1 MKNKSLVFLLIFSF
15 ITQIFAAWSGGKTQ
29 PGTTTINGKS
39 YYSISTPNHLAWFA
53 ATVNGGKNTINAVLS
68 ANIVMGADETKT
80 CGTNWT
86 PIGSS
91 SKPFN
96 GIFEGNGKVIY
107 GLKASGSNVGL
118 FGYIGSS
125 GSVKNLRLNVG
136 SVTSSEYAGAVAA
149 HNYGTIYNVG
159 NNSVKVTSTVSSGTA
174 YLYAGGITGENK
186 GEIRYC
192 FNKASIS
199 AKASVTSNN
208 LSMLYGYA
216 GGIAAVNEKLIWNSA
231 NYAWV
236 GAQMT
241 ANDGMA
247 ASYAG
252 GISGTNDGEIKHV
265 SNHGEVVGQASA
277 RSTGSTTDYGYAY
290 AGGLVGM
297 SNNGAKLWDALS
309 TSKVKGSVS
318 GDYYVGGAVA
328 VNSGTV
334 GDCVIYD
341 KTVLANKSAVGKNN
355 GSIGK
360 KVEGR
365 TTAQMKVGSFAYD
378 MNMLCGTKTSS
389 NGVWT
394 INGGY
399 AYVAMLSDKKTNK
412 IVFKNGSTTL
422 STQYSNAKGQVAF
435 PATPSAAENYVFEGW
450 FTSGGTQ
457 VNASSVFTQNETVS
471 AKFKNM
477 SNVFYEI
484 SFFNW
489 DSTLIESQSV
499 QYGKTYVY
507 EGTPLRE
514 STEKYS
520 YSFKGWDKAVV
531 PAKADAKYYAV
542 YDSLEIEVSS
552 SSFEEIMSSSSEESS
567 SSLEEPESSFS
578 EEPVDSS
585 SSEEPLSSSSEEQL
599 LSSSSENEE
608 SSSSIEALSSSFE
621 ESSSSE
627 TLELSSSDVLW
638 SSSSEVVLSSSEGIF
653 SSSSEESS
661 SSLEEPESSSSEEY
675 LSSSSESLLLSSSS
689 EIEVS
694 SSSIEILISSSS
706 FEESSS
712 LEELVLSSS
721 SEEEM
726 SSSSEDHLL
735 SSSSEIEVSSSSI
748 KILISSSSFEES
760 SSSEMLLS
768 SSGIISSSSQ
778 NQSSASVI
786 ITSSSSE
793 KLSSSSTK
801 PSSSSVKSSSSVGK
815 SSSSTEKSSSSMKKQ
830 GIPSI
835 VYRSIHIDVSGRS
848 LHVSGVPHGEKYAIF
863 NMQGGLVEYG
873 FANTG
878 SVEVTLNRSGTY
890 LLYIAGAFKKFSIR

>member
-118 FGYIGSS
+118 FGYVGSS

-208 LSMLYGYA
+208 LTLLYGYA
-216 GGIAAVNEKLIWNSA
+216 GGIAAVNEKLIWNSV

-457 VNASSVFTQNETVS
+457 VSASSVFTQNETVS
-471 AKFKNM
+471 AKFKDM
-477 SNVFYEI
+477 SNVFYDI

-552 SSFEEIMSSSSEESS
+552 SSFEESSSSEQQESS
-567 SSLEEPESSFS
+567 SS
-578 EEPVDSS
+578 
-585 SSEEPLSSSSEEQL
+585 
-599 LSSSSENEE
+599 
-608 SSSSIEALSSSFE
+608 
-621 ESSSSE
+621 
-627 TLELSSSDVLW
+627 
-638 SSSSEVVLSSSEGIF
+638 
-653 SSSSEESS
+653 
-661 SSLEEPESSSSEEY
+661 
-675 LSSSSESLLLSSSS
+675 
-689 EIEVS
+689 
-694 SSSIEILISSSS
+694 
-706 FEESSS
+706 
-712 LEELVLSSS
+712 EELVLSSS

-726 SSSSEDHLL
+726 SSSSENLLL

-748 KILISSSSFEES
+748 KILISSCSFEES
-760 SSSEMLLS
+760 SSSEEPVL
-768 SSGIISSSSQ
+768 
-778 NQSSASVI
+778 
-786 ITSSSSE
+786 SSSSE
-793 KLSSSSTK
+793 EEMSSSS
-801 PSSSSVKSSSSVGK
+801 
-815 SSSSTEKSSSSMKKQ
+815 E
-830 GIPSI
+830 
-835 VYRSIHIDVSGRS
+835 
-848 LHVSGVPHGEKYAIF
+848 
-863 NMQGGLVEYG
+863 
-873 FANTG
+873 
-878 SVEVTLNRSGTY
+878 Y
-890 LLYIAGAFKKFSIR
+890 LLLSRIRATDSRDVAIL

>member
-1 MKNKSLVFLLIFSF
+1 MKIKSLVFLLIFSLF
-15 ITQIFAAWSGGKTQ
+15 NQAFAAWTGGKTQ

-118 FGYIGSS
+118 FGYVGSS

-328 VNSGTV
+328 VNSGKV

-457 VNASSVFTQNETVS
+457 VSASSVFTQNETVS
-471 AKFKNM
+471 AKFKDM
-477 SNVFYEI
+477 SNVFYDI

-552 SSFEEIMSSSSEESS
+552 SSFEESSSSEQQE
-567 SSLEEPESSFS
+567 
-578 EEPVDSS
+578 SS
-585 SSEEPLSSSSEEQL
+585 SSEEPVLSSSSEEEMSSSSEYL
-599 LSSSSENEE
+599 FLSSSSENEE
-608 SSSSIEALSSSFE
+608 SSSSIEALSSSCF
-621 ESSSSE
+621 
-627 TLELSSSDVLW
+627 
-638 SSSSEVVLSSSEGIF
+638 
-653 SSSSEESS
+653 SEESS
-661 SSLEEPESSSSEEY
+661 SSDELVLSSSSEEEM
-675 LSSSSESLLLSSSS
+675 SSSSEYLLLSSSS

-694 SSSIEILISSSS
+694 SSSIEELISSCFS
-706 FEESSS
+706 EESSS
-712 LEELVLSSS
+712 SEEPVLSSS

-726 SSSSEDHLL
+726 SSSSENLLL

-748 KILISSSSFEES
+748 KILISSCSFEES

-768 SSGIISSSSQ
+768 SSSVISSSSQ

-786 ITSSSSE
+786 STSSSSE

-815 SSSSTEKSSSSMKKQ
+815 SSSSAEKSSSSMQKQ
-830 GIPSI
+830 DIPSI
-835 VYRSIHIDVSGRS
+835 VYRSIHIDVSGKA

-863 NMQGGLVEYG
+863 NMQGSLVHSGY
-873 FANTG
+873 AVVG
-878 SVEVTLNRSGTY
+878 SIDVTLNSSGSY
-890 LLYIAGAFKKFSIR
+890 LLYTAGRFKKFSIK

>member
-1 MKNKSLVFLLIFSF
+1 MKIKSLVFLLIFSLF
-15 ITQIFAAWSGGKTQ
+15 NQAFAAWTGGMTQ

-118 FGYIGSS
+118 FGYVGSS

-328 VNSGTV
+328 VNSGKV

-435 PATPSAAENYVFEGW
+435 PVTPAAAENYVFEGW

-471 AKFKNM
+471 AKFKDM
-477 SNVFYEI
+477 SNVFYDI

-552 SSFEEIMSSSSEESS
+552 SSFEESSSSEQQE
-567 SSLEEPESSFS
+567 
-578 EEPVDSS
+578 SS
-585 SSEEPLSSSSEEQL
+585 SSEEPVLSSSSEEEM
-599 LSSSSENEE
+599 SSSSE
-608 SSSSIEALSSSFE
+608 
-621 ESSSSE
+621 
-627 TLELSSSDVLW
+627 
-638 SSSSEVVLSSSEGIF
+638 
-653 SSSSEESS
+653 
-661 SSLEEPESSSSEEY
+661 Y
-675 LSSSSESLLLSSSS
+675 LLLSSSS

-706 FEESSS
+706 FE
-712 LEELVLSSS
+712 V
-721 SEEEM
+721 
-726 SSSSEDHLL
+726 
-735 SSSSEIEVSSSSI
+735 
-748 KILISSSSFEES
+748 S

-786 ITSSSSE
+786 STSSSSE

-815 SSSSTEKSSSSMKKQ
+815 SSSSAEKSSSSMQKQ
-830 GIPSI
+830 DIPSI
-835 VYRSIHIDVSGRS
+835 VYRSIHIDVSGKA

-863 NMQGGLVEYG
+863 NMQGSLVHSGY
-873 FANTG
+873 AVVG
-878 SVEVTLNRSGTY
+878 SIDVTLNSSGSY
-890 LLYIAGAFKKFSIR
+890 LLYTAGRFKKFSIR

>member
-1 MKNKSLVFLLIFSF
+1 MKIKSLVFLLIFSLF
-15 ITQIFAAWSGGKTQ
+15 NQAFAAWTGGKTQ

-96 GIFEGNGKVIY
+96 GIFEGNGKVVY

-265 SNHGEVVGQASA
+265 SNHGEVVGQSSA

-297 SNNGAKLWDALS
+297 SNSGAKLWDALS

-334 GDCVIYD
+334 GDCVVYD

-355 GSIGK
+355 GTIGK

-365 TTAQMKVGSFAYD
+365 TTKETKAGSFAYN
-378 MNMLCGTKTSS
+378 MNLLCGTKTSS

-394 INGGY
+394 INGSY
-399 AYVAMLSDKKTNK
+399 PFVAMLSDKKTNK

-435 PATPSAAENYVFEGW
+435 PVTPAAAENYVFEGW

-471 AKFKNM
+471 AKFKDM
-477 SNVFYEI
+477 SNVFYDI

-552 SSFEEIMSSSSEESS
+552 SSFEESSSSEQQESS
-567 SSLEEPESSFS
+567 SSDEL
-578 EEPVDSS
+578 V
-585 SSEEPLSSSSEEQL
+585 LSSSSEEEM
-599 LSSSSENEE
+599 SSSSE
-608 SSSSIEALSSSFE
+608 
-621 ESSSSE
+621 
-627 TLELSSSDVLW
+627 
-638 SSSSEVVLSSSEGIF
+638 
-653 SSSSEESS
+653 
-661 SSLEEPESSSSEEY
+661 Y
-675 LSSSSESLLLSSSS
+675 LLLSSSS

-712 LEELVLSSS
+712 SEELVLSSSSEEEMSSSSEYLLLSSSSEIEVSSSSIEILISSSSFEESSSSEELVLSSS

-748 KILISSSSFEES
+748 EVLISSCSFEES

-815 SSSSTEKSSSSMKKQ
+815 SSSSAEKSLSSMQKQ
-830 GIPSI
+830 DIPSI
-835 VYRSIHIDVSGRS
+835 VYRSIHIDVSGKA

>member
-1 MKNKSLVFLLIFSF
+1 MKIKSLVFLLIFSLF
-15 ITQIFAAWSGGKTQ
+15 NQAFAAWTGGKTQ

-39 YYSISTPNHLAWFA
+39 YYSITTPNHLAWFA

-68 ANIVMGADETKT
+68 ANIVLGADETKT

-96 GIFEGNGKVIY
+96 GIFEGNGKVVY

-174 YLYAGGITGENK
+174 YLYAGGIAGENK

-277 RSTGSTTDYGYAY
+277 RSTGSITDYGYAY

-457 VNASSVFTQNETVS
+457 VSASSVFTQNETVS
-471 AKFKNM
+471 AKFKDM
-477 SNVFYEI
+477 SNVFYDI

-531 PAKADAKYYAV
+531 PAKADAIYYAV

-552 SSFEEIMSSSSEESS
+552 SSFEESSSSEQQE
-567 SSLEEPESSFS
+567 
-578 EEPVDSS
+578 
-585 SSEEPLSSSSEEQL
+585 SSSSEEQL
-599 LSSSSENEE
+599 SSSSE
-608 SSSSIEALSSSFE
+608 
-621 ESSSSE
+621 
-627 TLELSSSDVLW
+627 DQ
-638 SSSSEVVLSSSEGIF
+638 
-653 SSSSEESS
+653 
-661 SSLEEPESSSSEEY
+661 
-675 LSSSSESLLLSSSS
+675 LLSSSS

-712 LEELVLSSS
+712 SEEPVLSSS

-748 KILISSSSFEES
+748 EILISSSSFEESSSSEEPVLSSSSEEEMSSSSEDHLLSSSSEIEVSSSSIEILISSCSFEES

-786 ITSSSSE
+786 STSSSSE

-815 SSSSTEKSSSSMKKQ
+815 SSSSAEKSSSSMQKQ
-830 GIPSI
+830 DIPSI
-835 VYRSIHIDVSGRS
+835 VYRSIHIDVSGKA

>member
-1 MKNKSLVFLLIFSF
+1 M
-15 ITQIFAAWSGGKTQ
+15 
-29 PGTTTINGKS
+29 
-39 YYSISTPNHLAWFA
+39 
-53 ATVNGGKNTINAVLS
+53 LS
-68 ANIVMGADETKT
+68 ANIVLGADETKT
-80 CGTNWT
+80 CVTNWT

-96 GIFEGNGKVIY
+96 GIFEGNGKVVY

-328 VNSGTV
+328 VNSGKV

-355 GSIGK
+355 GLIGK

-422 STQYSNAKGQVAF
+422 FTQYSNAKGQVAF
-435 PATPSAAENYVFEGW
+435 PVTPAAAENYVFEGW

-471 AKFKNM
+471 ANFKNM

-507 EGTPLRE
+507 EGTPLRN

-552 SSFEEIMSSSSEESS
+552 SSFEESSSSEQQESSSSEELVLSSSSEEEMSSSSEYLLLSSSSEIEVSSSSIEILISSSSFEESS
-567 SSLEEPESSFS
+567 SSEEL
-578 EEPVDSS
+578 VDSS
-585 SSEEPLSSSSEEQL
+585 SSEEQLSSSSEDQL

-608 SSSSIEALSSSFE
+608 SSSSIKALSSSFE

-653 SSSSEESS
+653 SSSSEVSS
-661 SSLEEPESSSSEEY
+661 SSLEEPESSSSEEPVD
-675 LSSSSESLLLSSSS
+675 SSSSEEEMSSSSEILLLSSSS

-694 SSSIEILISSSS
+694 SSSIE
-706 FEESSS
+706 
-712 LEELVLSSS
+712 
-721 SEEEM
+721 
-726 SSSSEDHLL
+726 
-735 SSSSEIEVSSSSI
+735 
-748 KILISSSSFEES
+748 ILISSSSFEES

-815 SSSSTEKSSSSMKKQ
+815 LSSSTEKSSSSMKKQ

-835 VYRSIHIDVSGRS
+835 IYRSIHIDVSGRS

>member
-1 MKNKSLVFLLIFSF
+1 MKNKFLVFLLIFSF
-15 ITQIFAAWSGGKTQ
+15 LTQTFAAWSGGKTQ

-39 YYSISTPNHLAWFA
+39 YYSITTPNHLAWFA

-68 ANIVMGADETKT
+68 ANIVLGADETKT
-80 CGTNWT
+80 CVTNWT

-96 GIFEGNGKVIY
+96 GIFEGNGKVVY

-328 VNSGTV
+328 VNSGKV

-341 KTVLANKSAVGKNN
+341 KIVLANKSAVGKNN

-435 PATPSAAENYVFEGW
+435 PVTPAAAENYVFEGW

-507 EGTPLRE
+507 EGTPLRN

-552 SSFEEIMSSSSEESS
+552 SSFEESSSSEQQESSSSEE
-567 SSLEEPESSFS
+567 L
-578 EEPVDSS
+578 V
-585 SSEEPLSSSSEEQL
+585 LSSSSEEEMSSSSEILL
-599 LSSSSENEE
+599 LSSSSELEV
-608 SSSSIEALSSSFE
+608 SSSSIKILISSCSFE

-627 TLELSSSDVLW
+627 
-638 SSSSEVVLSSSEGIF
+638 
-653 SSSSEESS
+653 
-661 SSLEEPESSSSEEY
+661 EP
-675 LSSSSESLLLSSSS
+675 
-689 EIEVS
+689 
-694 SSSIEILISSSS
+694 
-706 FEESSS
+706 
-712 LEELVLSSS
+712 VLSSS

-748 KILISSSSFEES
+748 EILISSSSFEES

-786 ITSSSSE
+786 GTSSSSE

-815 SSSSTEKSSSSMKKQ
+815 SSSSAEKSSSSMQKQ
-830 GIPSI
+830 DIPSI
-835 VYRSIHIDVSGRS
+835 VYRSIHIDVSGKA

-863 NMQGGLVEYG
+863 NMQGSLVHSGY
-873 FANTG
+873 AVAG
-878 SVEVTLNRSGTY
+878 SIDVTLNSSGSY
-890 LLYIAGAFKKFSIR
+890 LLYTAGRFKKFSIK

>member
-1 MKNKSLVFLLIFSF
+1 MKIKSLVFLLIFSLF
-15 ITQIFAAWSGGKTQ
+15 NQAFAAWTGGKTQ

-118 FGYIGSS
+118 FGYVGSS

-208 LSMLYGYA
+208 LTLLYGYA

-297 SNNGAKLWDALS
+297 SNSGAKLWDALS

-328 VNSGTV
+328 VNSGKV

-378 MNMLCGTKTSS
+378 MNMLCGTKASS

-435 PATPSAAENYVFEGW
+435 PVTPAAAENYVFEGW

-471 AKFKNM
+471 AKFKDM
-477 SNVFYEI
+477 SNVFYDI

-531 PAKADAKYYAV
+531 PAKADAIYYAV

-552 SSFEEIMSSSSEESS
+552 SSFEESSSSEQQE
-567 SSLEEPESSFS
+567 
-578 EEPVDSS
+578 
-585 SSEEPLSSSSEEQL
+585 SSSSEEQL
-599 LSSSSENEE
+599 SSSSE
-608 SSSSIEALSSSFE
+608 
-621 ESSSSE
+621 
-627 TLELSSSDVLW
+627 DQ
-638 SSSSEVVLSSSEGIF
+638 
-653 SSSSEESS
+653 
-661 SSLEEPESSSSEEY
+661 
-675 LSSSSESLLLSSSS
+675 LLSSSS

-706 FEESSS
+706 FEVSSS
-712 LEELVLSSS
+712 SEEPVLSSS

-726 SSSSEDHLL
+726 SSSSEYLLL
-735 SSSSEIEVSSSSI
+735 SSSSEFEVSSSSI
-748 KILISSSSFEES
+748 EILISSSSSEES

-786 ITSSSSE
+786 STSSSSE

-815 SSSSTEKSSSSMKKQ
+815 SSSSAEKSSSSMQKQ
-830 GIPSI
+830 DIPSI
-835 VYRSIHIDVSGRS
+835 VYRSIHIDVSGKS

-890 LLYIAGAFKKFSIR
+890 LLYIAGAFKKFSIK

>member
-1 MKNKSLVFLLIFSF
+1 MKNKALVFLLVFSF
-15 ITQIFAAWSGGKTQ
+15 FTQTFAAWTGGKTQ

-68 ANIVMGADETKT
+68 ANIVLGADEKKT

-96 GIFEGNGKVIY
+96 GIFEGNGKVVY

-118 FGYIGSS
+118 FGYVGSS
-125 GSVKNLRLNVG
+125 GAVKNLRLNVG

-174 YLYAGGITGENK
+174 YLYAGGIVGENK

-192 FNKASIS
+192 FNRTSIS

-208 LSMLYGYA
+208 MTLLYGYA
-216 GGIAAVNEKLIWNSA
+216 GGIAAVNEKLIWNSV

-241 ANDGMA
+241 ANNGMA

-265 SNHGEVVGQASA
+265 SNHGEVVGQSSA

-309 TSKVKGSVS
+309 TGKVKGSVS

-328 VNSGTV
+328 VNSGKV

-365 TTAQMKVGSFAYD
+365 TTTQMKAGSFAYD
-378 MNMLCGTKTSS
+378 MNMLCCTKTSS

-394 INGGY
+394 INGSY

-422 STQYSNAKGQVAF
+422 STQYSNAKGQVSF
-435 PATPSAAENYVFEGW
+435 PAEPAAAENYVFEGW
-450 FTSGGTQ
+450 FTSSGTQ
-457 VNASSVFTQNETVS
+457 VSASSVFTQNETVS
-471 AKFKNM
+471 AKFKDM
-477 SNVFYEI
+477 SNVFYDI

-507 EGTPLRE
+507 EGTPLRDP
-514 STEKYS
+514 TEKYS
-520 YSFKGWDKAVV
+520 YSFKGWDKTVL

-542 YDSLEIEVSS
+542 FDSLEIEVSS
-552 SSFEEIMSSSSEESS
+552 SSSEENLSSSSEFSSSSLEAPESSSSEEAVLSSSSEEPLSSSSGEESSSSSEVLLLSSSSEIDESSSSIEELISS
-567 SSLEEPESSFS
+567 SSLEESSSSEENVSSSSEFSSSSLEAPESSSS
-578 EEPVDSS
+578 EEAVLSS
-585 SSEEPLSSSSEEQL
+585 SSEEPLSSSSEE
-599 LSSSSENEE
+599 E
-608 SSSSIEALSSSFE
+608 S
-621 ESSSSE
+621 
-627 TLELSSSDVLW
+627 
-638 SSSSEVVLSSSEGIF
+638 SSSSEV
-653 SSSSEESS
+653 
-661 SSLEEPESSSSEEY
+661 
-675 LSSSSESLLLSSSS
+675 LL
-689 EIEVS
+689 
-694 SSSIEILISSSS
+694 
-706 FEESSS
+706 
-712 LEELVLSSS
+712 
-721 SEEEM
+721 
-726 SSSSEDHLL
+726 
-735 SSSSEIEVSSSSI
+735 
-748 KILISSSSFEES
+748 
-760 SSSEMLLS
+760 
-768 SSGIISSSSQ
+768 SSSQ
-778 NQSSASVI
+778 NQSSASVTHVSSSSAKSSSSTTK
-786 ITSSSSE
+786 TSSSSA
-793 KLSSSSTK
+793 KSSSSAGNSSSSTK
-801 PSSSSVKSSSSVGK
+801 
-815 SSSSTEKSSSSMKKQ
+815 KSSSSMKKQ
-830 GIPSI
+830 DIPSI
-835 VYRSIHIDVSGRS
+835 VYRSIHIDVFGKT
-848 LHVSGVPHGEKYAIF
+848 LHVSGVSRSEKYAIF
-863 NMQGGLVEYG
+863 NMQGSLVHSGY
-873 FANTG
+873 AVAG
-878 SVEVTLNRSGTY
+878 SIDVTMNSSGSY
-890 LLYIAGAFKKFSIR
+890 LLYTAGQFKRFSIK

>member
-1 MKNKSLVFLLIFSF
+1 MKIKSLVFLLIFSLF
-15 ITQIFAAWSGGKTQ
+15 NQAFAAWTGGKTQ

-118 FGYIGSS
+118 FGYVGSS

-159 NNSVKVTSTVSSGTA
+159 NNSVKVTSSVSSGTA

-457 VNASSVFTQNETVS
+457 VSASSVFTQNETVS
-471 AKFKNM
+471 AKFKDM

-552 SSFEEIMSSSSEESS
+552 SSFEESSSSEQQESSSSEE
-567 SSLEEPESSFS
+567 L
-578 EEPVDSS
+578 V
-585 SSEEPLSSSSEEQL
+585 LSSSSEEEM
-599 LSSSSENEE
+599 SSSSE
-608 SSSSIEALSSSFE
+608 
-621 ESSSSE
+621 
-627 TLELSSSDVLW
+627 
-638 SSSSEVVLSSSEGIF
+638 
-653 SSSSEESS
+653 
-661 SSLEEPESSSSEEY
+661 Y
-675 LSSSSESLLLSSSS
+675 LLLSSSS

-712 LEELVLSSS
+712 SEEPVLSSS

-726 SSSSEDHLL
+726 SSSSEILLLSSSSEIEVSSSSIEELISSCFSEESSSSEEPVLSSSSEEEMSSSSENLLL

-748 KILISSSSFEES
+748 KILISSCSFEES

-768 SSGIISSSSQ
+768 SSSVISSSSQ

-786 ITSSSSE
+786 STSSSSE

-815 SSSSTEKSSSSMKKQ
+815 SSSSAEKSSSSMQKQ
-830 GIPSI
+830 DIPSI
-835 VYRSIHIDVSGRS
+835 VYRSIHIDVSGKA

-863 NMQGGLVEYG
+863 NMQGSLVHSGY
-873 FANTG
+873 AVVG
-878 SVEVTLNRSGTY
+878 SIDVTLNSSGSY
-890 LLYIAGAFKKFSIR
+890 LLYTAGRFKKFSIK

>member
-1 MKNKSLVFLLIFSF
+1 MKIKSLVFLLIFSLF
-15 ITQIFAAWSGGKTQ
+15 NQAFAAWTGGKTQ

-86 PIGSS
+86 TIGSS

-118 FGYIGSS
+118 FGYVGSS

-136 SVTSSEYAGAVAA
+136 SVTSSEYAGAVVA

-174 YLYAGGITGENK
+174 YLYAGGIAGENK

-216 GGIAAVNEKLIWNSA
+216 GGIAAVNEKLIWNSV

-265 SNHGEVVGQASA
+265 SNHGEVVGQSSA

-457 VNASSVFTQNETVS
+457 VSASSVFTQNETVS
-471 AKFKNM
+471 AKFKDM
-477 SNVFYEI
+477 SNVFYDI

-552 SSFEEIMSSSSEESS
+552 SSFEEIMSSSSEVSS
-567 SSLEEPESSFS
+567 SSLEEPESSSS
-578 EEPVDSS
+578 EEPVDSN
-585 SSEEPLSSSSEEQL
+585 SSEEQLSSSSEDQL

-627 TLELSSSDVLW
+627 SLELSSSDVLW

-653 SSSSEESS
+653 SSSSEVSS
-661 SSLEEPESSSSEEY
+661 SLLEEPESSSSEEY

-712 LEELVLSSS
+712 SDELVLSSS

-748 KILISSSSFEES
+748 KILISSCSFEES
-760 SSSEMLLS
+760 SSSEILLS

-815 SSSSTEKSSSSMKKQ
+815 SSSSAEKSSSSMQKQ
-830 GIPSI
+830 DIPSI
-835 VYRSIHIDVSGRS
+835 VYRSIHIDVSGKA

-863 NMQGGLVEYG
+863 NMQGSLVHSGY
-873 FANTG
+873 AVAG
-878 SVEVTLNRSGTY
+878 SIDVTLNSSGSY
-890 LLYIAGAFKKFSIR
+890 LLYTAGRFKKLSIK

>member
-15 ITQIFAAWSGGKTQ
+15 LTQTFAAWSGDKTQ

-39 YYSISTPNHLAWFA
+39 YYSITTPNHLAWFA

-68 ANIVMGADETKT
+68 ANIVLGADETKT

-96 GIFEGNGKVIY
+96 GIFEGNGKVVY

-174 YLYAGGITGENK
+174 YLYAGGIAGENK

-208 LSMLYGYA
+208 MSMLYGYA

-457 VNASSVFTQNETVS
+457 VSASSVFTQNETVS
-471 AKFKNM
+471 AKFKDM
-477 SNVFYEI
+477 SNVFYDI

-552 SSFEEIMSSSSEESS
+552 SSFEKIMSSS
-567 SSLEEPESSFS
+567 F
-578 EEPVDSS
+578 
-585 SSEEPLSSSSEEQL
+585 
-599 LSSSSENEE
+599 
-608 SSSSIEALSSSFE
+608 
-621 ESSSSE
+621 
-627 TLELSSSDVLW
+627 
-638 SSSSEVVLSSSEGIF
+638 
-653 SSSSEESS
+653 EESS
-661 SSLEEPESSSSEEY
+661 SSLEEPESSSSEEP
-675 LSSSSESLLLSSSS
+675 
-689 EIEVS
+689 
-694 SSSIEILISSSS
+694 
-706 FEESSS
+706 
-712 LEELVLSSS
+712 VLSSS
-721 SEEEM
+721 SEEQL
-726 SSSSEDHLL
+726 SSSSEDQLL
-735 SSSSEIEVSSSSI
+735 SSSSEN
-748 KILISSSSFEES
+748 EEYPVR
-760 SSSEMLLS
+760 L
-768 SSGIISSSSQ
+768 
-778 NQSSASVI
+778 
-786 ITSSSSE
+786 
-793 KLSSSSTK
+793 K
-801 PSSSSVKSSSSVGK
+801 
-815 SSSSTEKSSSSMKKQ
+815 
-830 GIPSI
+830 
-835 VYRSIHIDVSGRS
+835 R
-848 LHVSGVPHGEKYAIF
+848 
-863 NMQGGLVEYG
+863 
-873 FANTG
+873 
-878 SVEVTLNRSGTY
+878 
-890 LLYIAGAFKKFSIR
+890 

>member
-1 MKNKSLVFLLIFSF
+1 MKIKSLVFLLIFSLF
-15 ITQIFAAWSGGKTQ
+15 NQAFAAWTGGKTQ

-118 FGYIGSS
+118 FGYVGSS

-159 NNSVKVTSTVSSGTA
+159 NNSVKVTSSVSSGTA

-457 VNASSVFTQNETVS
+457 VSASSVFTQNETVS
-471 AKFKNM
+471 AKFKDM

-552 SSFEEIMSSSSEESS
+552 SSFEESSSSEQQE
-567 SSLEEPESSFS
+567 
-578 EEPVDSS
+578 SS
-585 SSEEPLSSSSEEQL
+585 SSEEPVLSSSSEEEM
-599 LSSSSENEE
+599 SSSSE
-608 SSSSIEALSSSFE
+608 
-621 ESSSSE
+621 
-627 TLELSSSDVLW
+627 
-638 SSSSEVVLSSSEGIF
+638 
-653 SSSSEESS
+653 
-661 SSLEEPESSSSEEY
+661 Y
-675 LSSSSESLLLSSSS
+675 LLLSSSS

-694 SSSIEILISSSS
+694 SSSIEILISSCFS
-706 FEESSS
+706 EESSS
-712 LEELVLSSS
+712 SDELVLSSS

-748 KILISSSSFEES
+748 EILISSSSFEESSSSEEPVLSSSSEEEMSSSSEYLLLSSSSEIEVSSSSIEILISSCFSEES

-786 ITSSSSE
+786 STSSSSE

-815 SSSSTEKSSSSMKKQ
+815 SSSSAEKSSSSMQKQ
-830 GIPSI
+830 DIPSI
-835 VYRSIHIDVSGRS
+835 VYRSIHIDVSGKA

-890 LLYIAGAFKKFSIR
+890 LLYIAGAFKKFSIK

>member
-1 MKNKSLVFLLIFSF
+1 MKNKFLVFLLIFSF
-15 ITQIFAAWSGGKTQ
+15 PTQTFAAWSGGKTQ

-39 YYSISTPNHLAWFA
+39 YYSITTPNHLAWFA

-68 ANIVMGADETKT
+68 ANIVLGADETKT
-80 CGTNWT
+80 CVTNWT

-96 GIFEGNGKVIY
+96 GIFEGNGKVVY

-159 NNSVKVTSTVSSGTA
+159 NNGVKVTSTVSSGTA

-199 AKASVTSNN
+199 ANASVTSNN

-247 ASYAG
+247 ALYAG

-507 EGTPLRE
+507 EGTPLRN

-552 SSFEEIMSSSSEESS
+552 SSFEEIMSSSFEVSS
-567 SSLEEPESSFS
+567 SSLEEPESSSS

-585 SSEEPLSSSSEEQL
+585 SSEELLSSSSEDQL

-608 SSSSIEALSSSFE
+608 SSSSIESLSSSFE

-661 SSLEEPESSSSEEY
+661 SSLEEPESSSSEE
-675 LSSSSESLLLSSSS
+675 LVHSSSSE
-689 EIEVS
+689 
-694 SSSIEILISSSS
+694 
-706 FEESSS
+706 
-712 LEELVLSSS
+712 
-721 SEEEM
+721 EEEM
-726 SSSSEDHLL
+726 SSSSEILLL

-748 KILISSSSFEES
+748 KILISSCSFEES

-786 ITSSSSE
+786 STSSSSE

-815 SSSSTEKSSSSMKKQ
+815 SSSSAEKSSSSMQKQ
-830 GIPSI
+830 DIPSI
-835 VYRSIHIDVSGRS
+835 VYRSIHIDVSGKA

>member
-1 MKNKSLVFLLIFSF
+1 MKIKSLVFLLIFLLF
-15 ITQIFAAWSGGKTQ
+15 NQAFAAWTGGKTQ

-236 GAQMT
+236 GVQMT

-265 SNHGEVVGQASA
+265 SNHGEVVGQSSA

-297 SNNGAKLWDALS
+297 SNSGAKLWDALS

-328 VNSGTV
+328 VNSGKV
-334 GDCVIYD
+334 GDCVVYD

-355 GSIGK
+355 GTIGK

-365 TTAQMKVGSFAYD
+365 TTKEMKAGSFAYN
-378 MNMLCGTKTSS
+378 MNLLCGTKTSS

-394 INGGY
+394 INGSY
-399 AYVAMLSDKKTNK
+399 PFVAMLSDKKTNK

-435 PATPSAAENYVFEGW
+435 PVTPAAAENYVFEGW

-471 AKFKNM
+471 AKFKDM
-477 SNVFYEI
+477 SNVFYDI

-552 SSFEEIMSSSSEESS
+552 SSFEESSSSEQQESSSSEE
-567 SSLEEPESSFS
+567 L
-578 EEPVDSS
+578 V
-585 SSEEPLSSSSEEQL
+585 LSSSSEEEMSSSSEYLL
-599 LSSSSENEE
+599 LSSSSEFEV
-608 SSSSIEALSSSFE
+608 SSSSIEILISSSSFE

-627 TLELSSSDVLW
+627 EPVL
-638 SSSSEVVLSSSEGIF
+638 
-653 SSSSEESS
+653 SSSSEE
-661 SSLEEPESSSSEEY
+661 EM
-675 LSSSSESLLLSSSS
+675 SSSSESLLLSSSS

-694 SSSIEILISSSS
+694 SSSIEVLISSC
-706 FEESSS
+706 
-712 LEELVLSSS
+712 
-721 SEEEM
+721 
-726 SSSSEDHLL
+726 
-735 SSSSEIEVSSSSI
+735 
-748 KILISSSSFEES
+748 SFEES

-815 SSSSTEKSSSSMKKQ
+815 SSSSAEKSSSSMQKQ
-830 GIPSI
+830 DIPSI
-835 VYRSIHIDVSGRS
+835 VYRSIHIDVSGKA

-890 LLYIAGAFKKFSIR
+890 LLYIAGAFKKFSIK

>member
-1 MKNKSLVFLLIFSF
+1 MKNKFLVFLLIFSF
-15 ITQIFAAWSGGKTQ
+15 LTQTFAAWSGGKTQ

-39 YYSISTPNHLAWFA
+39 YYSITTPNHLAWFA

-68 ANIVMGADETKT
+68 ANIVLGADETKT
-80 CGTNWT
+80 CVTNWT

-96 GIFEGNGKVIY
+96 GIFEGNGKVVY

-328 VNSGTV
+328 VNSGKV

-341 KTVLANKSAVGKNN
+341 KIVLANKSAVGKNN

-435 PATPSAAENYVFEGW
+435 PVTPAAAENYVFEGW

-507 EGTPLRE
+507 EGTPLRN

-552 SSFEEIMSSSSEESS
+552 SSFEESSSSEQQESSSSEE
-567 SSLEEPESSFS
+567 L
-578 EEPVDSS
+578 V
-585 SSEEPLSSSSEEQL
+585 LSSSSEEEMSSSSEILL
-599 LSSSSENEE
+599 LSSSSELEV
-608 SSSSIEALSSSFE
+608 SSSSIKILISSCSFE

-627 TLELSSSDVLW
+627 
-638 SSSSEVVLSSSEGIF
+638 
-653 SSSSEESS
+653 
-661 SSLEEPESSSSEEY
+661 EP
-675 LSSSSESLLLSSSS
+675 
-689 EIEVS
+689 
-694 SSSIEILISSSS
+694 
-706 FEESSS
+706 
-712 LEELVLSSS
+712 VLSSS

-748 KILISSSSFEES
+748 EILISSSSFEESSSSDELVLSSSSEEEMSSSSENLLLSSSSEIKVSSSSIEILISSSSFEES

-786 ITSSSSE
+786 GTSSSSE

-815 SSSSTEKSSSSMKKQ
+815 SSSSAEKSSSSMQKQ
-830 GIPSI
+830 DIPSI
-835 VYRSIHIDVSGRS
+835 VYRSIHIDVSGKA

-863 NMQGGLVEYG
+863 NMQGSLVHSGY
-873 FANTG
+873 AVAG
-878 SVEVTLNRSGTY
+878 SIDVTLNSSGSY
-890 LLYIAGAFKKFSIR
+890 LLYTAGRFKKFSIK

>member
-1 MKNKSLVFLLIFSF
+1 MKNKFLVFLLIFSF
-15 ITQIFAAWSGGKTQ
+15 LTQTFAAWSGDKTQ

-39 YYSISTPNHLAWFA
+39 YYSITTPNHLAWFA

-68 ANIVMGADETKT
+68 ANIVLGADETKT

-96 GIFEGNGKVIY
+96 GIFEGNGKVVY

-159 NNSVKVTSTVSSGTA
+159 NNSVKVTSTVSSGTG

-328 VNSGTV
+328 VNSGKV
-334 GDCVIYD
+334 GDCVVYD

-435 PATPSAAENYVFEGW
+435 PATPSAAENYVFEDW

-457 VNASSVFTQNETVS
+457 VSASSVFTQNETVS
-471 AKFKNM
+471 AKFKDM

-552 SSFEEIMSSSSEESS
+552 SSFEESSSSEQQE
-567 SSLEEPESSFS
+567 
-578 EEPVDSS
+578 
-585 SSEEPLSSSSEEQL
+585 SSSSEEQL
-599 LSSSSENEE
+599 SSSSE
-608 SSSSIEALSSSFE
+608 
-621 ESSSSE
+621 
-627 TLELSSSDVLW
+627 DQ
-638 SSSSEVVLSSSEGIF
+638 
-653 SSSSEESS
+653 
-661 SSLEEPESSSSEEY
+661 
-675 LSSSSESLLLSSSS
+675 LLSSSS

-694 SSSIEILISSSS
+694 SSSIEILISSC
-706 FEESSS
+706 
-712 LEELVLSSS
+712 
-721 SEEEM
+721 
-726 SSSSEDHLL
+726 
-735 SSSSEIEVSSSSI
+735 
-748 KILISSSSFEES
+748 SFEES

-786 ITSSSSE
+786 STSSSSE

-815 SSSSTEKSSSSMKKQ
+815 SSSSAEKSSSSMQKQ
-830 GIPSI
+830 DIPSI
-835 VYRSIHIDVSGRS
+835 VYRSIHIDVSGKA